1 MREEKKAEKECRDGK
16 PSDDRRTNHEGPFP
30 RSGGILDAE
39 VRPDDAA
46 RDSERTAYDST
57 DDPKV
62 HGYPV
67 SYNASQLTE
76 IRYARLDRE
85 SKFA

>member
-1 MREEKKAEKECRDGK
+1 MREEKKTEKEGRDGK
-16 PSDDRRTNHEGPFP
+16 PSDDRRTNHEGAFP

>member
-1 MREEKKAEKECRDGK
+1 MREEKKTEKEGRDGK

-76 IRYARLDRE
+76 IRYARLDRQ